1 MSEVLVR
8 RATVEDLPQL
18 IELWQM
24 EQLPWADLEKRL
36 TDFQVAEAD
45 GAVAGVLGLVLIATD
60 GFLYGEGI
68 GRPELAD
75 EMRLELWSRF
85 QTLMLGHN
93 VVRLWICSDAPF
105 WRSNGFRDAD
115 ARMLQ
120 ELPGSLAGQPGRWR
134 WLPLKEDSPTANI
147 EKQFA
152 LLKALHQEE
161 NERIVRRARMLKIVL
176 TSLVVACFGFLT
188 LWAIYVG
195 RIKPL
200 LHRKNPRQP

>member
-1 MSEVLVR
+1 VSEVLVR

>member
-1 MSEVLVR
+1 MR

>member
-1 MSEVLVR
+1 MR

-120 ELPGSLAGQPGRWR
+120 ELPASLAGQPGRWR